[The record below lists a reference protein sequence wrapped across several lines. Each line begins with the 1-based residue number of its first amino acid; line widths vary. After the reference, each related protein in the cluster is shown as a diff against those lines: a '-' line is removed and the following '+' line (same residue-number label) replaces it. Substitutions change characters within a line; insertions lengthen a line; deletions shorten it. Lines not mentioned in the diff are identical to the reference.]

1 MKNKPIAP
9 LQHSKLT
16 GTIHSGIT
24 ATTLDGKP
32 ARLAIID
39 GKPARLAIIDD
50 NGNILD
56 AGLPVAKEVWHLVI
70 GVHLNMLR
78 ATGHIVMHSTPPGIA
93 LPAKE
98 AAAPEPADKPQAP
111 AGRGKK

>member
-1 MKNKPIAP
+1 MTTAP
-9 LQHSKLT
+9 TALQHTQLT

-39 GKPARLAIIDD
+39 DD
-50 NGNILD
+50 GNILD
-56 AGLPVAKEVWHLVI
+56 AGLPVAREVWHLVI

-78 ATGHIVMHSTPPGIA
+78 ATGHIVMHSTPPEITVRQA
-93 LPAKE
+93 E
-98 AAAPEPADKPQAP
+98 AA
-111 AGRGKK
+111 

>member
-1 MKNKPIAP
+1 MKNKPIDP

-24 ATTLDGKP
+24 ATTL
-32 ARLAIID
+32 D

-70 GVHLNMLR
+70 GLHLNMLR